1 MFSSYNTHRSRSWKQ
16 RKIYEISIVVNFT
29 QCRQCSILT
38 YSPCTPSRQIY
49 NWWRGSNQHLKSK
62 DRLPIKVFYFI
73 KNNCSPQIHLMSVA
87 FFLRTTANE
96 LVIVGNQSTVLR
108 VALLCHHNFWYFLIS
123 FIIDTDFLLPTV
135 S

>member
-1 MFSSYNTHRSRSWKQ
+1 MTIIITIVHNKVHTLVGFSEIWKLKHVIDKSSSTIFSSFAN
-16 RKIYEISIVVNFT
+16 IYSISIVVNFT

-108 VALLCHHNFWYFLIS
+108 GAL
-123 FIIDTDFLLPTV
+123 
-135 S
+135 